1 MFRKRK
7 SRAIERARQY
17 AVGNDFCSI
26 FDNQAD
32 RLYLLAY
39 LLTADQKK
47 AEECVVT
54 GLEDCL
60 EGNPVFR
67 DWACAWSI
75 RTIVKRAIGMMR
87 PLAKESSSTPTSSG
101 LEAGS
106 SVAEIIATITH
117 MPIFERFVFVLSVL
131 EGYTDRDCAGLL
143 NCPTAAIVAA
153 RVRALQRLKP
163 VETVSTPESAVYE
176 FQPVLAQAD
185 AAEAC

>member
-7 SRAIERARQY
+7 SRAIQRARQY

-32 RLYLLAY
+32 RLYLLAF

-67 DWACAWSI
+67 DWARAWSI

-87 PLAKESSSTPTSSG
+87 PLAKESSSTPTSSE

-143 NCPTAAIVAA
+143 NCPTAAIVTA
-153 RVRALQRLKP
+153 RIRALEYLKP
-163 VETVSTPESAVYE
+163 AETISRPESAVYE
-176 FQPVLAQAD
+176 FQPILAHAD

>member
-32 RLYLLAY
+32 RLYLLAF

-67 DWACAWSI
+67 DWARAWSI

-87 PLAKESSSTPTSSG
+87 PLAKESSSSTPTSSG
-101 LEAGS
+101 LQAGS
-106 SVAEIIATITH
+106 SAAEIIATITH

-131 EGYTDRDCAGLL
+131 EGYPDRDCAGLL
-143 NCPTAAIVAA
+143 NCPAAAIVTA
-153 RVRALQRLKP
+153 RIRALEYLKP
-163 VETVSTPESAVYE
+163 AETASTQAVYD
-176 FQPVLAQAD
+176 FQPVPSNPEAVQAY
-185 AAEAC
+185 